1 MMKRLFTWLAC
12 AALTLSLGACS
23 DDDDAR
29 IDEELL
35 IGSWKMTAVYDGEYD
50 RWEYDVS
57 EDLLLLNADGT
68 GSEGTNAYDRFTWY
82 CEGNVLVLDF
92 GGGEITR
99 GIVAELSATELVISS
114 GEYRGEDGGTYED
127 RTCYERVTQ

>member
-1 MMKRLFTWLAC
+1 MKKFLKIFTCIALLA
-12 AALTLSLGACS
+12 AFAGCS
-23 DDDDAR
+23 DDDDDAR

-50 RWEYDVS
+50 KWQYDVS

-68 GSEGTNAYDRFTWY
+68 GSEGSNAYDRFNWY

-99 GIVAELSATELVISS
+99 GIVAVLSETELVISS

-127 RTCYERVTQ
+127 KTCYERVN